1 MIYKHII
8 TVDYVVLKLMKKRG
22 KKNGSSRLL
31 RWRGFNGLIIDLYCF
46 FFLTSFFWFFGSQLV
61 LLLVV
66 CNLYFVSKYIIVN
79 FIFSLGIRNKNVFQ
93 LRLEIGDYYWRIETF
108 AVWRY

>member
-31 RWRGFNGLIIDLYCF
+31 RWRGFNGLIIDLYILFLFFDF
-46 FFLTSFFWFFGSQLV
+46 FFLVLWFTIGSFVGLMFV
-61 LLLVV
+61 I
-66 CNLYFVSKYIIVN
+66 CNL
-79 FIFSLGIRNKNVFQ
+79 
-93 LRLEIGDYYWRIETF
+93 
-108 AVWRY
+108 

>member
-46 FFLTSFFWFFGSQLV
+46 FFFLTSFFGSLVHNWFFCWFD
-61 LLLVV
+61 V
-66 CNLYFVSKYIIVN
+66 CNLYFVSIKV
-79 FIFSLGIRNKNVFQ
+79 
-93 LRLEIGDYYWRIETF
+93 
-108 AVWRY
+108 

>member
-31 RWRGFNGLIIDLYCF
+31 RWRGFNGLLIID

-61 LLLVV
+61 PLLV
-66 CNLYFVSKYIIVN
+66 
-79 FIFSLGIRNKNVFQ
+79 
-93 LRLEIGDYYWRIETF
+93 
-108 AVWRY
+108 

>member
-31 RWRGFNGLIIDLYCF
+31 RWRGFNNGLIIDLYCF
-46 FFLTSFFWFFGSQLV
+46 FFSLTSFWFFGSQLLV
-61 LLLVV
+61 PLLV
-66 CNLYFVSKYIIVN
+66 
-79 FIFSLGIRNKNVFQ
+79 
-93 LRLEIGDYYWRIETF
+93 
-108 AVWRY
+108 

>member
-31 RWRGFNGLIIDLYCF
+31 RWRGFNNGLIIDLCCF
-46 FFLTSFFWFFGSQLV
+46 FFLTSFWFFGSQLV
-61 LLLVV
+61 PLLV
-66 CNLYFVSKYIIVN
+66 
-79 FIFSLGIRNKNVFQ
+79 
-93 LRLEIGDYYWRIETF
+93 
-108 AVWRY
+108 